1 MMTPPIQTATTRRR
15 ALQWIGTAAG
25 SLALPA
31 WSAWPEKTLRIVV
44 TFPPGGASD
53 IVARVMAEQLA
64 RKLGQPVVV
73 DNRPGAG
80 GNLGAEMVV
89 RSTPDGYTLLMSTA
103 SLTVNVTLYP
113 KMPFDARRDL
123 IPITQVASAPIVLT
137 IHPSVPARTVR
148 ELIELSKRTR
158 GGLNFGSNGN
168 GTTSHLSGLILAQM
182 SGLELTHIPYKGAGA
197 AINGLLTGQADM
209 AFLSVFSATP
219 HIKQGRLRGLAAS
232 TKRPAPSLPDLPT
245 LDSMY
250 PGFETDNWFALFA
263 VRGTPQAI
271 VDQLHAD
278 LIKILQHPTMKNF
291 IEREGGYPIG
301 NTPKEFEDAI
311 ARDIAK
317 YAKAVKASG
326 AKPDQ

>member
-1 MMTPPIQTATTRRR
+1 MKKMLLFA
-15 ALQWIGTAAG
+15 AFAFAAG
-25 SLALPA
+25 TVCAQTYPA
-31 WSAWPEKTLRIVV
+31 KPVRIVLP
-44 TFPPGGASD
+44 FAPGGGTD
-53 IVARVMAEQLA
+53 LLA
-64 RKLGQPVVV
+64 RIFAQRMQETYGQAFTV
-73 DNRPGAG
+73 DNRAGAG
-80 GNLGAEMVV
+80 GNIGAEIVAKAA
-89 RSTPDGYTLLMSTA
+89 PDGYTLMITSA
-103 SLTVNVTLYP
+103 SITVNVSLYP
-113 KMPFDARRDL
+113 KLSYSLQKDFIAISQL
-123 IPITQVASAPIVLT
+123 AASPLAMTV
-137 IHPSVPARTVR
+137 HPSVPAKNVK
-148 ELIELSKRTR
+148 ELIALSKKTK

-250 PGFETDNWFALFA
+250 PGFETDNWFGLF
-263 VRGTPQAI
+263 VPRGTPQAI

-278 LIKILQHPTMKNF
+278 LMKTLQHPTMKNF

-301 NTPKEFEDAI
+301 NTPKEFEEAI

-317 YAKAVKASG
+317 YAKAVKSSG

>member
-1 MMTPPIQTATTRRR
+1 MKK
-15 ALQWIGTAAG
+15 ALMIAA
-25 SLALPA
+25 LALAGGSVCAQTYPA
-31 WSAWPEKTLRIVV
+31 KPVRIVLP
-44 TFPPGGASD
+44 FAPGGGTD
-53 IVARVMAEQLA
+53 LLA
-64 RKLGQPVVV
+64 RIFAQRMQDTYGQAFTV
-73 DNRPGAG
+73 DNRAGAG
-80 GNLGAEMVV
+80 GNIGAEIVAKAP
-89 RSTPDGYTLLMSTA
+89 PDGYTLMITSA
-103 SLTVNVTLYP
+103 SITVNVSLYP
-113 KMPFDARRDL
+113 KLNYSLQKDF
-123 IPITQVASAPIVLT
+123 IPISQIAASPLALT
-137 IHPSVPARTVR
+137 VHPSVPAKSVK
-148 ELIELSKRTR
+148 ELIALSKKTK

-232 TKRPAPSLPDLPT
+232 TKRPAPSLPELPT

-250 PGFETDNWFALFA
+250 PGFETDNWFAIFA
-263 VRGTPQAI
+263 PRGTPQPI
-271 VDQLHAD
+271 VDQLYSD
-278 LIKILQHPTMKNF
+278 LMKILQHPTMKNF
-291 IEREGGYPIG
+291 IEREGGYAIG
-301 NTPKEFEDAI
+301 NSPKEFEEAI

>member
-1 MMTPPIQTATTRRR
+1 MKKPLLFA
-15 ALQWIGTAAG
+15 ALVLAA
-25 SLALPA
+25 SAACAQSYPA
-31 WSAWPEKTLRIVV
+31 KPVRIVLP
-44 TFPPGGASD
+44 FAPGGGTD
-53 IVARVMAEQLA
+53 LLA
-64 RKLGQPVVV
+64 RIFAQRMQETYGQAFTV
-73 DNRPGAG
+73 DNRAGAG
-80 GNLGAEMVV
+80 GNIGAELVAKAA
-89 RSTPDGYTLLMSTA
+89 PDGYTLMITSA
-103 SLTVNVTLYP
+103 SITVNVSLYP
-113 KMPFDARRDL
+113 KLNYSLQKDF
-123 IPITQVASAPIVLT
+123 IPISQIAASPLALT
-137 IHPSVPARTVR
+137 VHPSVPAKSVK
-148 ELIELSKRTR
+148 ELIALSKKTK

-219 HIKQGRLRGLAAS
+219 HIKQGRLRGIAAS

-250 PGFETDNWFALFA
+250 PGFETDNWFALF
-263 VRGTPQAI
+263 VPRGTPQPI

-278 LIKILQHPTMKNF
+278 LIKILQHPLMKNF

-301 NTPKEFEDAI
+301 NTQKEFEEAI